1 MDEVVGRFSRALRP
15 SGVWY
20 VSFKWGEAEE
30 VRGGRLFGDYT
41 EQGVRELMTGHP
53 LLTIERV
60 WVTEDVRPEKK
71 GNWWLNAI
79 VRKRSSGSAVGTP
92 G

>member
-1 MDEVVGRFSRALRP
+1 
-15 SGVWY
+15 
-20 VSFKWGEAEE
+20 VSFKLGESEE
-30 VRGGRLFGDYT
+30 VRYGRLYSDYT
-41 EQGVRELMTGHP
+41 EQRLRELMTAHP

-79 VRKRSSGSAVGTP
+79 VRKKSSGPGAGTP
-92 G
+92 R

>member
-1 MDEVVGRFSRALRP
+1 V
-15 SGVWY
+15 
-20 VSFKWGEAEE
+20 
-30 VRGGRLFGDYT
+30 RLFIDYT
-41 EQGVRELMTGHP
+41 ERGLRELIAGHP

-60 WVTEDVRPEKK
+60 WQTEDVRPEKK

-79 VRKRSSGSAVGTP
+79 VRKMASETAVGTP